1 MSETSGARAEHRL
14 LTVMFCDMVDS
25 TGHQYRLEPER
36 FATILRNYRQII
48 FERVDRHGGYTAR
61 VVGDGVLIFFGWPAA
76 TGKDAQ
82 AAVVCGLDI
91 AARIS
96 RGIDSTPIGVRLAVE
111 TGWVLVG
118 NLATPGAPR
127 GEIEHATVVGST
139 ANIAARLQQLARRN
153 GVIVGEGT
161 LALLGD
167 RFILDPV
174 DTADVKLPFPIRAAH
189 VLADAGAGNPLAW
202 QVRRFVRCGAV
213 LAGRETLFQQIL
225 DRWHTARDGAG
236 QALLLTGDA
245 GIGKSHLLA
254 ALLHAATQDQPQI
267 VNLFCSPMARDRS
280 LQPVVDWLRQ
290 AIGVDPGAFPDEIHT
305 NAERYA
311 TSLGL
316 DATSAGSVLATLLGA
331 APGDARA
338 PEQMRRRIFDIL
350 ADILVRTLDDRPLL
364 LLVEDLH
371 WADPSTIELLDQIAQ
386 AAPARRMMLV
396 VTDRNPYAGV
406 LAHVTHLPLEKL
418 DNEATRLLAT
428 EAARRFGVELDDSQ
442 QATIAARAE
451 GVALFIEEFVRSL
464 ADQED
469 TTRHP
474 PGTIGQL
481 LASRLD
487 TLGPARPLALIA
499 SVIGR
504 ETPLELLAAVSDMPS
519 DAFDAAVERLTST
532 DVMVRRDAGDRPV
545 LVFRHALLTDAAYGA
560 MDRPQRRALHL
571 RVARVLQRDRPAFAT
586 TAPAVLAHHLA
597 EAGEPREAA
606 PLFRAAARAML
617 DTGAYAEAEGHA
629 RRSLELY
636 EQQPD
641 QSDILAALLPLG
653 EALIGARGYADPN
666 VQQVYERGARLAMQL
681 GTAVALLPPLRGL
694 TSYYQVRGPLPRA
707 HDLSAQV
714 LRIARVVGEPV
725 IICQAEQRHGW
736 CLMSQGRLTEAAAM
750 METALARHRG
760 MPESQ
765 RHSEYEDA
773 SILIHLAWL
782 DWLIHGREAMAQRV
796 AQAVARVP
804 GAPPLRAAYVM
815 GFAAVAW
822 QLADDPGAVADF
834 AERSGAIAREHG
846 IVYWIAMAEAL
857 SGWATAARGE
867 REGLE
872 RLRRAVSAY
881 DRTQGRVLL
890 PYLLALLAAA
900 EHRVGRPSDALAAL
914 ERAETV
920 VATIGAGLYRAPL
933 LRLRARLLAGDER
946 DRLLAEARAA
956 AEAQGAVAFAALVA
970 GELVGGAVAVAGT
983 RESGVG

>member
-1 MSETSGARAEHRL
+1 MSGASGTKAEHRL

-25 TGHQYRLEPER
+25 TGHQFRLEPER

-48 FERVDRHGGYTAR
+48 FERVERHGGYTAR

-82 AAVVCGLDI
+82 TAVACGLDI
-91 AARIS
+91 AARMS
-96 RGIDSTPIGVRLAVE
+96 RGIDTIPIAVRLAVE

-118 NLATPGAPR
+118 DLATPSAPR

-139 ANIAARLQQLARRN
+139 ANIAARLQQLARQN

-174 DTADVKLPFPIRAAH
+174 DTAEVKLPFPIRAAH

-202 QVRRFVRCGAV
+202 QVRRFVRCGAL

-225 DRWHTARDGAG
+225 DRWHEARDGAG

-254 ALLHAATQDQPQI
+254 ALLHAATPDQPQV
-267 VNLFCSPMARDRS
+267 VNLFCTPMARDRS

-290 AIGVDPGAFPDEIHT
+290 AIGVDAGAFPDEIRAA
-305 NAERYA
+305 AERYA
-311 TSLGL
+311 SNLGL
-316 DATSAGSVLATLLGA
+316 DTDSAGSVLATLLGA

-371 WADPSTIELLDQIAQ
+371 WADPSTIELLDHIAQ
-386 AAPARRMMLV
+386 AAPSRRMMLV
-396 VTDRNPYAGV
+396 VTDRNPFAGV
-406 LAHVTHLPLEKL
+406 LTHVTHLPVEKL
-418 DNEATRLLAT
+418 DTAATHRLVR
-428 EAARRFGVELDDSQ
+428 ESARRFGVELDDAQ
-442 QATIAARAE
+442 QATIAERAE

-464 ADQED
+464 VDRQD
-469 TTRHP
+469 TSRHP

-487 TLGPARPLALIA
+487 TLGSARPLALIA

-504 ETPLELLAAVSDMPS
+504 EAPLDLLASLSDMPNE
-519 DAFDAAVERLTST
+519 AFDAAVERLTST
-532 DVMVRRDAGDRPV
+532 DVMVRRDAGDRTV
-545 LVFRHALLTDAAYGA
+545 LAFRHALLTDAAYGV
-560 MDRPQRRALHL
+560 MDQPQRRTLHL
-571 RVARVLQRDRPAFAT
+571 RVARVLQRDSPALAT
-586 TAPAVLAHHLA
+586 TAPSVLAHHLA
-597 EAGEPREAA
+597 EAGETGEAA

-617 DTGAYAEAEGHA
+617 NTGAYAEAEGHA
-629 RRSLELY
+629 RRSLAFY

-641 QSDILAALLPLG
+641 SSEVLAALMPLG
-653 EALIGARGYADPN
+653 EALIGGRGYADPN
-666 VQQVYERGARLAMQL
+666 VQQVYERGARLAMEL
-681 GTAVALLPPLRGL
+681 GTATALLPPLRGL
-694 TSYYQVRGPLPRA
+694 TSYYQVRGPLARA

-714 LRIARVVGEPV
+714 LRIARIVDDPAM
-725 IICQAEQRHGW
+725 ICQAEQRHGW

-750 METALARHRG
+750 MESALARHLG
-760 MPESQ
+760 MPES
-765 RHSEYEDA
+765 RRYSEYEDA

-796 AQAVARVP
+796 ARAVARVP
-804 GAPPLRAAYVM
+804 GAPPLRATYVL

-822 QLADDPGAVADF
+822 QLADDPMEAAGY

-846 IVYWIAMAEAL
+846 IVYWIAMADAL
-857 SGWATAARGE
+857 AGWAAARRGE
-867 REGLE
+867 REGLVL
-872 RLRRAVSAY
+872 LREAVAAY

-890 PYLLALLAAA
+890 PYLLALVAGA
-900 EHRVGRPSDALAAL
+900 EHRVGSGSEALAAL
-914 ERAETV
+914 ERAESV
-920 VATIGAGLYRAPL
+920 VSAIGAGLYRAPL
-933 LRLRARLLAGDER
+933 LRLRARLMTGVVR
-946 DRLLAEARAA
+946 DRLLEEARAA
-956 AEAQGAVAFAALVA
+956 AEAQGAMAFAALVA
-970 GELVGGAVAVAGT
+970 GELAGGVVTAA
-983 RESGVG
+983 RESGLG